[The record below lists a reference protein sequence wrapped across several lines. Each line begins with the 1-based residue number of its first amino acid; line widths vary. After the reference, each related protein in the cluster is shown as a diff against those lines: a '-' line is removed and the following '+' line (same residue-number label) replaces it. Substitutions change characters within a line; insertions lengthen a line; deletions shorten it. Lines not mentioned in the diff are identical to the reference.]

1 MAELKTIVEKKERLG
16 VTPYEDLYIYVLNGP
31 VRKDEETFFG
41 EGFMENWIEEDSS
54 FLFFQRPADNV
65 IASLLKMRT
74 DLDLINDYH
83 LSYEQWQG
91 GSLSQVKIADFVIIP
106 AWEKVEGNEEEIKI
120 VLDPGVVFGNGLHP
134 TTSGCLRAISF
145 AKKHRPLNKVLDL
158 GTGTGVLALAA
169 AFLGAERVFA
179 IDLNPLCVKTAT
191 NNVRLNDLDNIV
203 KVAEGS
209 AEEFVNKNAD
219 LLVANVHYAVIQMI
233 LDKRD
238 FRNKDRLILSGLMRS
253 QFRDTKVKLERSNFR
268 ILHEWDYD
276 MIWSTL
282 LAERN

>member
-1 MAELKTIVEKKERLG
+1 MAKRII
-16 VTPYEDLYIYVLNGP
+16 PNDDLYIYLLNGS
-31 VRKDEETFFG
+31 VRKDDEIFFG
-41 EGFMENWIEEDSS
+41 EGFMGNWIEEGSS
-54 FLFFQRPADNV
+54 FLFFQRPADDV

-74 DLDLINDYH
+74 DLDLINNYH
-83 LSYEQWQG
+83 FSYEQWQG

-106 AWEKVEGNEEEIKI
+106 AWEKIEGNKEEIKI

-134 TTSGCLRAISF
+134 TTSDCLRAISF

-169 AFLGAERVFA
+169 AFLGAERVLA
-179 IDLNPLCVKTAT
+179 IDLNPLCVKTAI

-209 AEEFVNKNAD
+209 AEEFVNETAD
-219 LLVANVHYAVIQMI
+219 LVVANVHYAVIQMI
-233 LDKRD
+233 LDKRVFND
-238 FRNKDRLILSGLMRS
+238 KDWIILSGLMRS

-276 MIWSTL
+276 MIWFTV
-282 LAERN
+282 LAEFYAILPE

>member
-1 MAELKTIVEKKERLG
+1 M
-16 VTPYEDLYIYVLNGP
+16 
-31 VRKDEETFFG
+31 RKDEETFFG
-41 EGFMENWIEEDSS
+41 EGFMGNWIEEGSS

-83 LSYEQWQG
+83 FLYEQWQG
-91 GSLSQVKIADFVIIP
+91 GSLSEVKIADFVIIP
-106 AWEKVEGNEEEIKI
+106 AWEKIEGNKEEIKI

-134 TTSGCLRAISF
+134 TTSDCLRAISF

-169 AFLGAERVFA
+169 AFLGAERVLA

-191 NNVRLNDLDNIV
+191 NNVGLNDLDNIV
-203 KVAEGS
+203 QVAEGS
-209 AEEFVNKNAD
+209 AEEFVNESAD
-219 LLVANVHYAVIQMI
+219 LVVANVHYDVIQMI
-233 LDKRD
+233 LDKRV
-238 FRNKDRLILSGLMRS
+238 FWNKDWIILSGLMRS

-276 MIWSTL
+276 MIWFTV
-282 LAERN
+282 LAEFYAILPE